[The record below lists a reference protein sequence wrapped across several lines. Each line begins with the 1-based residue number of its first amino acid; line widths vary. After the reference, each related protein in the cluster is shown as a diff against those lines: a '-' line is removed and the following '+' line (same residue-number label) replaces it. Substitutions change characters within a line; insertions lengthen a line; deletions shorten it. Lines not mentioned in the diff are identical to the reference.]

1 VAAASNDRITPAELA
16 AEGVT
21 ALPDKEVMSLLDL
34 NADLALTLDTA
45 APIDLAV
52 GANANVAAPIDAA
65 VNANVLSPD
74 ALSSATASQ
83 ASELHQGI
91 VGDATATSQQGS
103 TVTQSDPLAAD
114 GGGTT
119 DTGGGT
125 STTAGDLTDGNLLNI
140 NVNLDGDLH
149 LASPIDGS
157 VAANANVAAPIDA
170 AVSANIG
177 SPGAQSVAVA
187 EQSALIDQHIE
198 GNATAT
204 GIQDADVTQGTTD
217 ATAPSAPTDPTP

>member
-1 VAAASNDRITPAELA
+1 VAGDPHRVSPEELA

-103 TVTQSDPLAAD
+103 TVTQSDPVAAD

-125 STTAGDLTDGNLLNI
+125 TTVGDVTDGNLLNI
-140 NVNLDGDLH
+140 NVNLDGQLH

-170 AVSANIG
+170 SVSANIG

-187 EQSALIDQHIE
+187 DQSALIDQSID

-204 GIQDADVTQGTTD
+204 GIQSADVSQGAAD
-217 ATAPSAPTDPTP
+217 ATAPTPPTDTTP

>member
-1 VAAASNDRITPAELA
+1 MASEAHDRLTPEELA
-16 AEGVT
+16 AEAAT

-91 VGDATATSQQGS
+91 VGNATATADQGS
-103 TVTQSDPLAAD
+103 SVAQTDPVAT
-114 GGGTT
+114 GGTT
-119 DTGGGT
+119 DGGT
-125 STTAGDLTDGNLLNI
+125 TTTVGDPTDGNLLNI
-140 NVNLDGDLH
+140 NVNLDGQLH
-149 LASPIDGS
+149 LASPIDGA

-177 SPGAQSVAVA
+177 SPGAQSVAVS
-187 EQSALIDQHIE
+187 EQSALIDQSIT
-198 GNATAT
+198 GDATAT
-204 GIQDADVTQGTTD
+204 GDQTADVSQGTP
-217 ATAPSAPTDPTP
+217 TAPADPTGTTP

>member
-1 VAAASNDRITPAELA
+1 
-16 AEGVT
+16 
-21 ALPDKEVMSLLDL
+21 
-34 NADLALTLDTA
+34 
-45 APIDLAV
+45 
-52 GANANVAAPIDAA
+52 VAAPIDAA

-91 VGDATATSQQGS
+91 VGDATATSDQGS
-103 TVTQSDPLAAD
+103 TVTQTDPLATD
-114 GGGTT
+114 GGSTT
-119 DTGGGT
+119 DTGGTTTVGDPT
-125 STTAGDLTDGNLLNI
+125 SGNLLNI

-149 LASPIDGS
+149 LASPIDGA

-170 AVSANIG
+170 SVSANIG

-187 EQSALIDQHIE
+187 EQSALIDQSID

-204 GIQDADVTQGTTD
+204 ADQVADVSQG
-217 ATAPSAPTDPTP
+217 ATDPTAPTTP